1 MSARIAGL
9 AIAGALLAGCGGDGH
24 PSTSSVCAN
33 GDGALD
39 KAAFVFVKSPR
50 SGERVLSDFRVT
62 GCSSTFEAN
71 LNWRLRG
78 RNGRILASGL
88 TQGGSLSPG
97 PFAFNVRYPIGARQV
112 GQLEVYE
119 PRVTDEGFPPLK
131 NVLQLVLEP

>member
-1 MSARIAGL
+1 MSERIAGL
-9 AIAGALLAGCGGDGH
+9 AIAAVLLAGCGGDGH
-24 PSTSSVCAN
+24 HSSSSVCGN

-39 KAAFVFVKSPR
+39 QAAFVFVQFPR

-78 RNGRILASGL
+78 RNDRILASGL

-97 PFAFNVRYPIGARQV
+97 PFAFNVRYPIVERQV

-119 PRVTDEGFPPLK
+119 PQVTDEGFPSVK
-131 NVLQLVLEP
+131 NVLPLVLEP